1 MASVGQII
9 YNLEDYNNSGGY
21 ISTSSSDVNTTIYSV
36 DDASAYKNGKINIFQ
51 DIIGN
56 YFSGKTFTKLGI
68 QAPSGTRVVLNTNK
82 VILIGRTGIYELDDD
97 ISITSMYFERPRNYT
112 KDEDATQKSLTDGQL
127 ALQDAEQAR
136 IDALAELESQKNN
149 VSATYYWSKYISIQD
164 TYDKSYQEA
173 LSLYNIGINGI
184 YTLPNSDDV
193 NAEENYQDLFNI
205 IIDFIY

>member
-68 QAPSGTRVVLNTNK
+68 
-82 VILIGRTGIYELDDD
+82 
-97 ISITSMYFERPRNYT
+97 
-112 KDEDATQKSLTDGQL
+112 
-127 ALQDAEQAR
+127 
-136 IDALAELESQKNN
+136 
-149 VSATYYWSKYISIQD
+149 
-164 TYDKSYQEA
+164 
-173 LSLYNIGINGI
+173 
-184 YTLPNSDDV
+184 
-193 NAEENYQDLFNI
+193 
-205 IIDFIY
+205 